1 VGLGGV
7 IVGEA
12 ALVGPVDGPV
22 GETGGVIKVEFG
34 TDVGAVGV
42 DGVHGEVEAF
52 GDQDRGEAVA
62 DEEEDFALTDG
73 EELDVGASAGLG
85 GKHGRVR
92 GIAGLSE
99 GLVEGGGLGVDD
111 GLDLLGAKGGGAV
124 GGADA
129 EETDYFLA
137 GVKQTAGAELDGEDV
152 LVFVLV
158 EDAPGPA
165 AVLGS
170 GDDGVNELIG
180 FVGDVEHAGLLAEG
194 FGWGVAKEFLPGGV
208 DVEEAV
214 LLGVGDGN
222 GIGQGLED
230 LANELELL
238 AAGLGGDQLIT
249 QRQRGMSHGFGWPG

>member
-1 VGLGGV
+1 M
-7 IVGEA
+7 
-12 ALVGPVDGPV
+12 
-22 GETGGVIKVEFG
+22 KVEFG
-34 TDVGAVGV
+34 AEVGAVGV

-52 GDQDRGEAVA
+52 GDQGRGEAVA
-62 DEEEDFALTDG
+62 DEEEDFALTGG
-73 EELDVGASAGLG
+73 EELDVGAFAGLG
-85 GKHGRVR
+85 VEHGRVR
-92 GIAGLSE
+92 GVAGLSE

-111 GLDLLGAKGGGAV
+111 GLDLLGAEGGGAV

-129 EETDYFLA
+129 EEADYFLA

-152 LVFVLV
+152 LVFVLIK
-158 EDAPGPA
+158 DAPGPA
-165 AVLGS
+165 AVLGG

-180 FVGDVEHAGLLAEG
+180 FVGEVEDAGLLAKG

-222 GIGQGLED
+222 GIGQGLEG

-238 AAGLGGDQLIT
+238 AAGLGGDQLVT
-249 QRQRGMSHGFGWPG
+249 QRQRGVGHGFGWLG

>member
-1 VGLGGV
+1 MEALGNLRG
-7 IVGEA
+7 
-12 ALVGPVDGPV
+12 
-22 GETGGVIKVEFG
+22 
-34 TDVGAVGV
+34 
-42 DGVHGEVEAF
+42 
-52 GDQDRGEAVA
+52 GEAVA
-62 DEEEDFALTDG
+62 DEVEDFALTGG
-73 EELDVGASAGLG
+73 EDLEVGGFAELGVEL
-85 GKHGRVR
+85 GRVR
-92 GIAGLSE
+92 GVAGSSE

-129 EETDYFLA
+129 EEADYFLA

-165 AVLGS
+165 AVLGG

-180 FVGDVEHAGLLAEG
+180 FVGEVEDAGLLAEG

-222 GIGQGLED
+222 GIGQGLEG

-238 AAGLGGDQLIT
+238 AAGLGGDQLVT
-249 QRQRGMSHGFGWPG
+249 QRQRGVSHGFGWLG